1 MLVPILLKYENM
13 LVLIIPKGGKWCFY
27 LLCQRRNHLQVFSTS
42 CWPQLAKMSPTFAF
56 TWLRFTWSILLRQ
69 ALGVDGRGI
78 FKNIKI
84 VLPCHLHSC
93 FATLSQPLDEL
104 IVTWEGKTCK
114 SRTFSAFFQRT
125 AMSMGATMAARVEAI
140 GHTLPQVQA
149 FLCLTALLALFGKC
163 INKTHP
169 GLSLLVLWVSRLV
182 WIVGYWGRDTL
193 TEHINYSSG
202 LPGPSEEKR
211 KGKQH
216 CNMNGYEGGRYL
228 YYRKYSVQSACP
240 CLLLPEVGSSR
251 SGLKDPK

>member
-1 MLVPILLKYENM
+1 MEEA
-13 LVLIIPKGGKWCFY
+13 
-27 LLCQRRNHLQVFSTS
+27 FSE
-42 CWPQLAKMSPTFAF
+42 
-56 TWLRFTWSILLRQ
+56 
-69 ALGVDGRGI
+69 I
-78 FKNIKI
+78 FKLFCPFTCI
-84 VLPCHLHSC
+84 PASRHSLNHWMN
-93 FATLSQPLDEL
+93 LSSPEKEKRVRVD
-104 IVTWEGKTCK
+104 
-114 SRTFSAFFQRT
+114 RTFSVFFQRT

-140 GHTLPQVQA
+140 GHTLPRVQA
-149 FLCLTALLALFGKC
+149 FLCPTALLALFGKC

>member
-1 MLVPILLKYENM
+1 MMLLPIVPEEEPLASLLDILLAAACQDVAH
-13 LVLIIPKGGKWCFY
+13 LCF
-27 LLCQRRNHLQVFSTS
+27 HLTQVHLRHFITS
-42 CWPQLAKMSPTFAF
+42 GF
-56 TWLRFTWSILLRQ
+56 
-69 ALGVDGRGI
+69 GDGRGI
-78 FKNIKI
+78 FRDIWI
-84 VLPCHLHSC
+84 VLPFHLHSC

-104 IVTWEGKTCK
+104 IITWEGKTCK
-114 SRTFSAFFQRT
+114 SRTFSVFFQRT

-149 FLCLTALLALFGKC
+149 FLCPTALLALFGKC

>member
-1 MLVPILLKYENM
+1 MKISL
-13 LVLIIPKGGKWCFY
+13 Y
-27 LLCQRRNHLQVFSTS
+27 LLHQKEENDAITYCARGGTTCKSSRHLAGRSLPR
-42 CWPQLAKMSPTFAF
+42 CRPPSPSPDSGSPEAFYYIRLWGWKRHFQKYLNCFALSPAF
-56 TWLRFTWSILLRQ
+56 LLR
-69 ALGVDGRGI
+69 D
-78 FKNIKI
+78 
-84 VLPCHLHSC
+84 
-93 FATLSQPLDEL
+93 TLSTTGWTYRHLRR
-104 IVTWEGKTCK
+104 KTCK
-114 SRTFSAFFQRT
+114 SRTFSVFFQRT

-149 FLCLTALLALFGKC
+149 LPRPLLALFGKC

-251 SGLKDPK
+251 SSLKDPK